1 MRWERK
7 TMQTMIQNHT
17 RGQALCPICTHTVP
31 AEVDLK
37 GKARIARVS
46 PGQRCPRCGASLD
59 VAVVVEIPQ
68 AA

>member
-1 MRWERK
+1 MK
-7 TMQTMIQNHT
+7 MMIENHT
-17 RGQALCPICTHTVP
+17 RGQALCPMCTHTVP

-37 GKARIARVS
+37 GRARIARVA

-59 VAVVVEIPQ
+59 VAVVVDVPQ